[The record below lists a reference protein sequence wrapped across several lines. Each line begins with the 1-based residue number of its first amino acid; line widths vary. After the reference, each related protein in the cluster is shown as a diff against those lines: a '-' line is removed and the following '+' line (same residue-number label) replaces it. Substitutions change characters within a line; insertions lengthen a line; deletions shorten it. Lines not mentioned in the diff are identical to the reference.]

1 MFHPVFAAALWLS
14 SVPSPGRALLDSM
27 VTAPPAAIEESAPV
41 AQRAEV
47 EASPSS
53 TAGASEASTAG
64 ASEPSAAS
72 SPPRSIWPRARRA
85 HELVMTVP
93 NSRTYYRV
101 WSAVDWTLA
110 SALWLVA
117 AAIALPTFGIAV
129 SADRATAQVAASMGM
144 LFALPLAALGTGV
157 SWRAGEHGDMVARF
171 DAGLACAAADAP

>member
-1 MFHPVFAAALWLS
+1 
-14 SVPSPGRALLDSM
+14 
-27 VTAPPAAIEESAPV
+27 
-41 AQRAEV
+41 
-47 EASPSS
+47 
-53 TAGASEASTAG
+53 
-64 ASEPSAAS
+64 
-72 SPPRSIWPRARRA
+72 
-85 HELVMTVP
+85 MTVP